1 MYPIDP
7 FVAILVAGSATAVI
21 AGSCGIARNLGG
33 SAAFGLLGPVGWIIA
48 ALQGIRD
55 ALRASHEPPRD

>member
-1 MYPIDP
+1 MSNTVPLVLI
-7 FVAILVAGSATAVI
+7 AIATIGVLTAFSCLV
-21 AGSCGIARNLGG
+21 ARNLGG